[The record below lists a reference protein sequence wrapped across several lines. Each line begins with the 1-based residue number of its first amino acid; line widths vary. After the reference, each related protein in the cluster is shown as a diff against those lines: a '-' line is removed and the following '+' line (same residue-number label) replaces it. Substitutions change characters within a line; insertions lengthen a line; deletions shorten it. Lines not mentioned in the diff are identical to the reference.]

1 MKDFVHNFL
10 RKHHFNKSLLFS
22 LSVIFAILLFASC
35 KTEAEFDGDILEVIN
50 TETSSTI
57 SFKKDKDSPVAFVKS
72 YKIGIDYTAA
82 DLPGNNNAEVDAL
95 NPGFDLVG
103 WALEEEDTDLQKIFT
118 YDEQGCIKTFHMGVR
133 SITLYGAKYTAA
145 TDTPYKIIYKTQN
158 LTMDG
163 YEDYSDVTLEGTT
176 STPDAPSYTDAANNL
191 IEIPGFSPRLDLI
204 TEVEILADGSA
215 VVEVFYD
222 RNSYTL
228 TFHAND
234 GSGDAEQTETQ
245 TFYYGVTAQL
255 KPNSFTRDG
264 CGFAGWAT
272 TRERAAAGTVDYTD
286 GANYTI
292 SIGDADLYAVWTL
305 PHISIT
311 IELPGADEVGV
322 TYEIDAADPNKVTF
336 SAVIPVGHTEDEYSF
351 SWFFTNEGF
360 ANVQSTSSSW
370 EVDTTGW
377 APGFYQI
384 SLIAIHIADSM
395 PSGGTVQI
403 EVQ

>member
-1 MKDFVHNFL
+1 
-10 RKHHFNKSLLFS
+10 
-22 LSVIFAILLFASC
+22 
-35 KTEAEFDGDILEVIN
+35 
-50 TETSSTI
+50 
-57 SFKKDKDSPVAFVKS
+57 
-72 YKIGIDYTAA
+72 
-82 DLPGNNNAEVDAL
+82 
-95 NPGFDLVG
+95 
-103 WALEEEDTDLQKIFT
+103 
-118 YDEQGCIKTFHMGVR
+118 MGVR
-133 SITLYGAKYTAA
+133 SITLYGAKYSAA

-163 YEDYSDVTLEGTT
+163 YEYYSEQEMEGTT
-176 STPDAPSYTDAANNL
+176 STPDQPSFTDAANNL
-191 IEIPGFSPRLDLI
+191 IDIPGFTARSDLI

-215 VVEVFYD
+215 EVEVLYD
-222 RNSYTL
+222 RNAYTL

-234 GSGDAEQTETQ
+234 GSEASEQTATQ
-245 TFYYGVTAQL
+245 TFYYEVTAQL
-255 KPNSFTRDG
+255 NPNSFVREG
-264 CGFAGWAT
+264 CGFAGWAS
-272 TRERAAAGTVDYTD
+272 TREKAAAGTVDYTD

-292 SIGDADLYAVWTL
+292 GIGDADLYAVWTL

-336 SAVIPVGHTEDEYSF
+336 SAVIPAGHTESEYTF
-351 SWFFTNEGF
+351 NWFFTNEGF
-360 ANVQSTSSSW
+360 ANVRSIDSSW
-370 EVDTTGW
+370 LLDTTGW